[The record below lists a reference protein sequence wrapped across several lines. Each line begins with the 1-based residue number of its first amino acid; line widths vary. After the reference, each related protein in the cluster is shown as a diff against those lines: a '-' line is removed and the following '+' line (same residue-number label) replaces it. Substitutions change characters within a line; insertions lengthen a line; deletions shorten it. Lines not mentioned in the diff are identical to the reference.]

1 MFLCNGLLFKM
12 VIKKKLK
19 HPCEVYLINI
29 AKILWNAIEH
39 KNLIES
45 RLGPRTQE
53 EYHKAWTQPS
63 PYIKNKFIR
72 YLDEHARK
80 VNSKN
85 LKKINIRKIHYN
97 NSLVSYVTALEVF
110 LRDFFVIL
118 INEDKKIK
126 HRFLSG
132 TRKIN
137 LQVLEDYK
145 KGNITLGEIIAREYN
160 FQNLDSI
167 QSAYKELG
175 LDFYKL
181 LMDHGKVRFRTK
193 RVNRIELLK
202 GLLDVRHKIIHDG
215 KFYKNIIYEDIGDLW
230 VIFYS
235 FCFDIILYWIL
246 KKKIKSQ
253 SPK

>member
-1 MFLCNGLLFKM
+1 MM
-12 VIKKKLK
+12 IKKKLK

-29 AKILWNAIEH
+29 TKIMWSSIEH
-39 KNLIES
+39 RNLIES
-45 RLGPRTQE
+45 RLGHRTQE

-63 PYIKNKFIR
+63 PDIKNKFIR
-72 YLDEHARK
+72 ALDEHARK

-110 LRDFFVIL
+110 LRDLFVIL
-118 INEDKKIK
+118 INENKKIK

-137 LQVLEDYK
+137 LQMLEDYK
-145 KGNITLGEIIAREYN
+145 KGSITLGEIIAREYN

-181 LMDHGKVRFRTK
+181 LMKHGKVKFRTK
-193 RVNRIELLK
+193 RGNRVELLK
-202 GLLDVRHKIIHDG
+202 GLLEIRHKIIHDG
-215 KFYKNIIYEDIGDLW
+215 KFYENIIYEDIEDLFA
-230 VIFYS
+230 IFYS
-235 FCFDIILYWIL
+235 FCFDVILYWIFKKETGL
-246 KKKIKSQ
+246 K
-253 SPK
+253 